1 MRKLEVLGV
10 YQCQLIHLGDTLR
23 LLEIIR
29 TGRGS
34 DGVTLDFYP
43 RFHVG
48 PVPSKDGDNYTGS
61 YGVTWDNSGID
72 TRLAIWALVYK
83 ILNQSQKQG
92 AGLFGEDSAFKL
104 WLEKSPC
111 WRVDETLIAI
121 QQERNALKLA
131 TQLDFPH
138 TLGRMHKL
146 VNGYEW
152 CVKRNPLIFLFFLRY
167 DIDYS
172 QVHQVLQM
180 PWLQGAGLRNILSL

>member
-10 YQCQLIHLGDTLR
+10 YQCQLIHVGDTLR

-34 DGVTLDFYP
+34 GMTEEITLDFYP

-48 PVPSKDGDNYTGS
+48 PLRIPGSDNCTGS

-72 TRLAIWALVYK
+72 TRLAIWALVSG

-111 WRVDETLIAI
+111 WRIDETLIAI
-121 QQERNALKLA
+121 QQERNTIQLA

-138 TLGRMHKL
+138 TLGRRHSL
-146 VNGYEW
+146 IYGHEW
-152 CVKRNPLIFLFFLRY
+152 
-167 DIDYS
+167 
-172 QVHQVLQM
+172 
-180 PWLQGAGLRNILSL
+180 